1 MFFSLPLCSD
11 TVSISLRLVCLV
23 GVCACASVKFCMC
36 VLILVA
42 ATRSYS
48 RSTGALHTPDTFG
61 AAGEGW
67 VHLFL
72 RTSPTHFS
80 LIFSFCSLRFCC
92 SCATHLL
99 LCYLSACFFSFVHP
113 PCFFFFLTLCS
124 RMSNL
129 PVESHVSARS
139 VASLTTI
146 LPILPASICFLYLA
160 LPRLCRDSNIFS
172 CVFCQSFFLP
182 SSGTCGVA

>member
-113 PCFFFFLTLCS
+113 PCFFFFWHCAPGCRTFQWN
-124 RMSNL
+124 RMFL
-129 PVESHVSARS
+129 PVQ
-139 VASLTTI
+139 
-146 LPILPASICFLYLA
+146 LPVWQP
-160 LPRLCRDSNIFS
+160 
-172 CVFCQSFFLP
+172 FCQFYQRPFVFFI
-182 SSGTCGVA
+182 